1 MNEFRTIYG
10 LFDPDA
16 PLTVRY
22 IGQTKKRLHVRL
34 SEHVADAN
42 RGQKNYRCNWIRQ
55 LLHVGKRPIIQ
66 LLETVDADDVE
77 AAEMRWIAEYRATLT
92 NTTDG
97 GEGAKGMPEDVIR
110 RIVESRAWYKH
121 SEETC
126 QKISYAKK
134 GKPLSEANVAALRIS
149 NSKPRSDEHK
159 AKLGAARKAATV
171 TDETKAKL
179 SESGKKSWAEG
190 KRTVHP
196 NTIAAC
202 KANCDKQ
209 RGVPLTDEHRANVG
223 KASKRAIRTPEWKAA
238 ISNGIKL
245 HWEKRKASSS
255 V

>member
-1 MNEFRTIYG
+1 MAVEVGGIYFSAE
-10 LFDPDA
+10 LD
-16 PLTVRY
+16 
-22 IGQTKKRLHVRL
+22 
-34 SEHVADAN
+34 DAN
-42 RGQKNYRCNWIRQ
+42 LKKSIKDIESNIR
-55 LLHVGKRPIIQ
+55 LMSGSVSANVNKST
-66 LLETVDADDVE
+66 ESFK
-77 AAEMRWIAEYRATLT
+77 TLT
-92 NTTDG
+92 KTITYSQDSIAGLTNRVDKLQNALNKSKIG
-97 GEGAKGMPEDVIR
+97 SEGFDKLN
-110 RIVESRAWYKH
+110 
-121 SEETC
+121 
-126 QKISYAKK
+126 Q
-134 GKPLSEANVAALRIS
+134 AL
-149 NSKPRSDEHK
+149 
-159 AKLGAARKAATV
+159 
-171 TDETKAKL
+171 DETKAKL